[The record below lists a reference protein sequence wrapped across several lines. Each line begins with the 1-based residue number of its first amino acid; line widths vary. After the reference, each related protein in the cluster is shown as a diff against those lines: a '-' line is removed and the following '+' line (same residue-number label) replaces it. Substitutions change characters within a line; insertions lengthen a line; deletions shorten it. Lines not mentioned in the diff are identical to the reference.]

1 MYYAPYYAN
10 IPMYSYG
17 NQSVHWPVPYEV
29 VLPNSAYPYQA
40 VNGNNSQMSTDY
52 GQQPFVVNM
61 EEATKRNNTYRTAL
75 WTGSHLQITL
85 MSLNIGEDVGLEMH
99 PHVDQF
105 VYIEQG
111 HGTVQMGSSKENL
124 SFTQNVQ
131 DDYAIVIPAG
141 TWHNLTNI
149 GNVPLK
155 LFSIYAPPNHPFGTV
170 HATKA
175 DAMASHGGYGQHN

>member
-1 MYYAPYYAN
+1 MYYVPYYAN

-29 VLPNSAYPYQA
+29 VLPNSANPYQA

-124 SFTQNVQ
+124 SFTRNVH

-155 LFSIYAPPNHPFGTV
+155 LYSIYAPPNHPFGTV

-175 DAMASHGGYGQHN
+175 DAMASHGGYGHHD